1 MQSREYKTLLVASDA
16 GVARL
21 TLNRP
26 ERRNAIGTQMVNELV
41 WALDDAKDDD
51 AVRCVVITGAGNA
64 FCAGGDFQ
72 QMAAG
77 SQAGELPFK
86 GDYKDLLLR
95 LWRSEKPVI
104 ARVNGHAL
112 GGGLGLVAAC
122 TFAVAASDAKLGT
135 PEIKVGLF
143 PFMIMAVLERLMG
156 RRALV
161 EMMLSGR
168 HLSGDEAARLGLV
181 NKSVPPES
189 LDAAVAEYT
198 AMISAKSPSTVR
210 LGLAALA
217 DTEELGLD
225 QKLPILEQRLHQCL
239 ATEDA
244 REGLMAFL
252 EKREPRWSGR

>member
-1 MQSREYKTLLVASDA
+1 MQAREYRTLIVESEA
-16 GVARL
+16 GVVRI

-26 ERRNAIGTQMVNELV
+26 ERRNAIGTQMVNELL
-41 WALDDAKDDD
+41 WALDDARDDES
-51 AVRCVVITGAGNA
+51 VRSVVITGAGNS

-72 QMAAG
+72 QMTAG
-77 SQAGELPFK
+77 AEAGELPFK

-104 ARVNGHAL
+104 ARVNGHAM
-112 GGGLGLVAAC
+112 GGGLGLVVAC
-122 TFAVAASDAKLGT
+122 TFAVAADDAKLGT

-143 PFMIMAVLERLMG
+143 PYMIMALLERLMG

-168 HLSGDEAARLGLV
+168 HLSGEEAARLGLV
-181 NKSVPPES
+181 NKALPAES
-189 LDAAVAEYT
+189 LDAAVGEYT
-198 AMISAKSPSTVR
+198 TMIAGKSPSTVR
-210 LGLAALA
+210 LGLRALS

-225 QKLPILEQRLHQCL
+225 EKLPILEQRLHQCL
-239 ATEDA
+239 ATDDA

-252 EKREPRWSGR
+252 EKRDPRWIGT

>member
-1 MQSREYKTLLVASDA
+1 MEPRSYQTLLVASEA
-16 GVARL
+16 GVTTI

-26 ERRNAIGTQMVNELV
+26 ERRNAIGTQMVNELC
-41 WALDDAKDDD
+41 WALSDVHADD
-51 AVRCVVITGAGNA
+51 AVRCAVVTGAGSS

-72 QMAAG
+72 QMTAGAA
-77 SQAGELPFK
+77 AGELPFK
-86 GDYKDLLLR
+86 GDYKDLLLG
-95 LWRSEKPVI
+95 LWRSDKPII
-104 ARVNGHAL
+104 ARVNGHAM

-143 PFMIMAVLERLMG
+143 PFMILAVLERLMG

-168 HLSGDEAARLGLV
+168 HLTGDEAARLGLV
-181 NKSVPPES
+181 NQAVPAES
-189 LDAAVAEYT
+189 LDAAVQRYT
-198 AMISAKSPSTVR
+198 EMITSKSPSTVR
-210 LGLAALA
+210 LGLRALA
-217 DTEELGLD
+217 ETEELTLD
-225 QKLPILEQRLHQCL
+225 EKLPVLEKSLHECL

-244 REGLMAFL
+244 REGLTAFL